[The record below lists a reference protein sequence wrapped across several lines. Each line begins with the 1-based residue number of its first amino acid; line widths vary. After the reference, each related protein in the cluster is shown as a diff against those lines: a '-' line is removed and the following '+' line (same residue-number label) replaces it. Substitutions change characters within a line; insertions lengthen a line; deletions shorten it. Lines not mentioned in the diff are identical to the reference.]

1 MKKSIFMLVIGALVG
16 SLVTSLY
23 LKKQFEEYLAEEK
36 AEIFD
41 KLEEGL
47 EQDRLEFLENKRIQK
62 SDWLKANPGLKSDPI
77 QRDKEEKEIYLGPH
91 SQLEK
96 VLVLKDRY
104 KKIIKNYNTE
114 AQYMN
119 LEQVGVDMSK
129 VPDHTT
135 VEIIP
140 VMTYPYLITA
150 AQYNDDEEDVSAP
163 GVNNEKILCYYYMED
178 AVLTDDEDNVIED
191 IGSSIGDDSLLCFD
205 VDGYDVFYVRNN
217 GVKIDYQVIR
227 QDKSYSE
234 TVLGDV

>member
-16 SLVTSLY
+16 SLATSLY
-23 LKKQFEEYLAEEK
+23 LRKQFEDYLASELDEFLEKEK

-41 KLEEGL
+41 KLEKGL
-47 EQDRLEFLENKRIQK
+47 EQDRLTFLENKRIQRK
-62 SDWLKANPGLKSDPI
+62 GISMVPN
-77 QRDKEEKEIYLGPH
+77 KEAIGPPYTP
-91 SQLEK
+91 EK

-150 AQYNDDEEDVSAP
+150 EQYNDDEEDVSAP
-163 GVNNEKILCYYYMED
+163 GVTNEKILCYYYMED

-191 IGSSIGDDSLLCFD
+191 IGGSIGDDSLLCFD

>member
-23 LKKQFEEYLAEEK
+23 LRKQFEEYILEELETQK
-36 AEIFD
+36 VDIFD
-41 KLEEGL
+41 KLEKGL
-47 EQDRLEFLENKRIQK
+47 EQDRLTFLENKRKQQSDSVERNISNALIQEGK
-62 SDWLKANPGLKSDPI
+62 YGELSSPT
-77 QRDKEEKEIYLGPH
+77 
-91 SQLEK
+91 EK

-114 AQYMN
+114 AEYMN
-119 LEQVGVDMSK
+119 LEK
-129 VPDHTT
+129 P
-135 VEIIP
+135 EIIP
-140 VMTYPYLITA
+140 VMTHPYLITA
-150 AQYNDDEEDVSAP
+150 AQYNDDEEDVCTPNAK
-163 GVNNEKILCYYYMED
+163 NEKILCYYYMED

-191 IGSSIGDDSLLCFD
+191 IGGSIGDDSLLCFD